1 VAARGCTGFSHPAT
15 CPRWPRDGDRCLIE
29 LELSLS
35 PDDAA
40 RLPRLRRL
48 TALKVGRA
56 RNQPIRIV
64 WHDTP
69 AADLLSQGRAV
80 AEQRGQWRLEQVGPN
95 GREWPLGAPSPVL
108 AEATSAAG
116 LTPAP
121 PSDLMPVAAFEGRA
135 IALDLLR
142 EGEAVSL
149 RLLDGVMRGVTAE
162 RRAARLRM
170 AGNAGAVTALALE
183 LAGEFAV
190 AVPCAALA
198 SETIAAARAGQP
210 AARRLG
216 AASLPPDLSVA
227 AAFAHVTGH
236 LADVMLHWSSSVSAP
251 PSPGEPHA
259 LEPVHQMRVA
269 MRRLRSAISQFPAA
283 AETPLLGEAR
293 RGLKALADVLGPA
306 RDWDVFCSETGLAV
320 GEAFTPEAQVA
331 RLLAVAE
338 RRRTEHY
345 RTLNSFLDGAEYR
358 RLMIRLAVLATSESW
373 TAAVDPEQ
381 AAVLDRPLA
390 DFAAAV
396 LAKRLKRLLR
406 AGQAI
411 DHLDAAALH
420 EIRLLGKRMRYAAEL
435 FSSLWPAKGSR
446 RFIRRL
452 TTLQESLGVLNDGAV
467 AAQLMAELGGA
478 GAERAFAV
486 GIVRGFVAGRGAAHR
501 QEIARAWNRFRQTTP
516 FWT

>member
-1 VAARGCTGFSHPAT
+1 LRPAI
-15 CPRWPRDGDRCLIE
+15 CPRWPRDGDRRLIE

-48 TALKVGRA
+48 AALKVGRA

-69 AADLLSQGRAV
+69 AADLLDQGRAI
-80 AEQRGQWRLEQVGPN
+80 AEQRGQWRLEQIGPN

-108 AEATSAAG
+108 AEASSAAG
-116 LTPAP
+116 LAP
-121 PSDLMPVAAFEGRA
+121 VSPVALMPVAAFEGRA

-142 EGEAVSL
+142 DGEPVSL

-170 AGNAGAVTALALE
+170 AGSVGSVTALALE
-183 LAGEFAV
+183 LAEELPV
-190 AVPCAALA
+190 VIPSAALA
-198 SETIAAARAGQP
+198 SETIAAARAGPP

-236 LADVMLHWSSSVSAP
+236 LADVMLHWGGLIA
-251 PSPGEPHA
+251 SPRSPDEPRA

-269 MRRLRSAISQFPAA
+269 MRRLRSAMSQFPASAEA
-283 AETPLLGEAR
+283 ALVGEAR
-293 RGLKALADVLGPA
+293 RGLKALAGVLGPA

-338 RRRTEHY
+338 RRRNEHY
-345 RTLNSFLDGAEYR
+345 RTLCSFLDEPEYR
-358 RLMIRLAVLATSESW
+358 RLMIRLAALSIAESW
-373 TAAVDPEQ
+373 TAAADPEQ
-381 AAVLDRPLA
+381 AAVLERPLP
-390 DFAAAV
+390 DFAAGV

-406 AGQAI
+406 AGEAI
-411 DHLDAAALH
+411 DHLEPTALH
-420 EIRLLGKRMRYAAEL
+420 EIRLLGKRMRYTAEL
-435 FSSLWPAKGSR
+435 LSSLWPGKAPR
-446 RFIRRL
+446 RFVRRL
-452 TTLQESLGVLNDGAV
+452 TGLQESLGVLNDGAV
-467 AAQLMAELGGA
+467 AAQLMAELGGS
-478 GAERAFAV
+478 GADRAFAV
-486 GIVRGFVAGRGAAHR
+486 GVVRGFVAGRGAAHR
-501 QEIARAWNRFRQTTP
+501 EEIARAWHRFRQTTP